1 MSEISIEE
9 PAVTLAEIME
19 KLAAP
24 FPEAAIYWKPQ
35 VSTRD
40 KARAMAVAYADTR
53 AYEDVLNT
61 VCPGEWE
68 TAATFQPVNGSRLA
82 CIVHLTIAGVTRAG
96 DGESPT
102 DDDNAATSAFAQGF
116 KRACSRF
123 RLGRYLY
130 SLPKKWVPYHKET
143 RQITDK
149 GKAEL
154 SRLYRDHLSAG
165 DAVPRSSRGA
175 EPAPP
180 NGKDAGE
187 NGSTPKAGGD
197 GARPADYRTESQIT
211 YVMRLFAQLGLTEAQ
226 GIGEMLKKGFDPA
239 TLTRSEASALI
250 ERLKTAVSK
259 AREEQPVS

>member
-1 MSEISIEE
+1 MSETSIEE

-24 FPEAAIYWKPQ
+24 FPEAVIYWKPQ

-40 KARAMAVAYADTR
+40 KTRAMAVAYADTR
-53 AYEDVLNT
+53 AYEDVLNA

-68 TAATFQPVNGSRLA
+68 TAATFHPVNGSRLA

-96 DGESPT
+96 DGESPS

-130 SLPKKWVPYHKET
+130 SLPKKWVPYDKET

-154 SRLYRDHLSAG
+154 SRLYRDYLSAD

-175 EPAPP
+175 GSAPP
-180 NGKDAGE
+180 NGK
-187 NGSTPKAGGD
+187 NGSTLKAGGD